1 MLSLCGLLRFIE
13 KFLIGTILLNRFG
26 LYEEPSFSSISTK
39 LESGVI
45 LFSSMDSLMLYS
57 SSMNIFPLRTRI
69 CGLKLV
75 YVSVGVKPA
84 VNV

>member
-45 LFSSMDSLMLYS
+45 LFSSTDSLMLYS
-57 SSMNIFPLRTRI
+57 SMTIFPLRTLI